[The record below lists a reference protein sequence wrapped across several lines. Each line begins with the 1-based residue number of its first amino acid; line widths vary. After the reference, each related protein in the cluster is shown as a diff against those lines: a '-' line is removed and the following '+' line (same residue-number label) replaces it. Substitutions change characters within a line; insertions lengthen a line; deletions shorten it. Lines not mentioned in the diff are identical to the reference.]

1 MFTGALAVLS
11 LFCHDVFTHLPL
23 HQTVN
28 PPPTLPRAGASP
40 GLFHLASRHTVGAHE
55 TCVER
60 MRMEEEEELSSS
72 KLIRSGHSFPHGVI
86 QPISKQTPGE
96 GSELGA
102 GHGLGDRHGT

>member
-1 MFTGALAVLS
+1 
-11 LFCHDVFTHLPL
+11 
-23 HQTVN
+23 
-28 PPPTLPRAGASP
+28 
-40 GLFHLASRHTVGAHE
+40 
-55 TCVER
+55 
-60 MRMEEEEELSSS
+60 MEEEEELSSS